1 MDVSPLLLPILF
13 FSFLFFLS
21 HKFVQKK
28 KLPDGDSDTNKIGLS
43 DVVKNLQ
50 RKNFLTWTAELV
62 VASPTKTINLLSCI
76 ITGNP
81 KNVEHILK
89 TNFENY
95 PKGNDF
101 VNLLEDFLGHGIFN
115 ADGDHWKLQRK
126 TASLEFNNKTIRN
139 FILDNLDREVVGRF
153 LPLLSKAA
161 ASGESIDL
169 QDLLDRLAFDNVC
182 KVAFDVDAAR
192 LVGDTAEVGRFVWA
206 FETAAGISIKRF
218 QQPRFL
224 WKLRRA
230 LNLGEERRLKEELA
244 VVNEFATKVVKERK
258 GRKREEIE
266 GSDDLLSRFI
276 AEGDFSDEFLR
287 DIVISFVL
295 AGRDTTSTAMA
306 WIFWA
311 LSTRPEVQQKI
322 LEEIASVRSRSG
334 NAGEMLTLD
343 ELREMEYLHAVVSET
358 LRLYPPVPMQQRV
371 CMRDDVLPDGTRVK
385 RGWSVMSHSYAMART
400 EGIWG
405 EDCKEFNPER
415 WLQNGSF
422 QPKNPY
428 RFPVFHAGPRTCLGK
443 EMAYIQMKAVVA
455 SVMERFEIAVV
466 DEDGEREREI
476 EYLITMRIKG
486 GLPVQVRTR
495 ERHLPEERKD

>member
-1 MDVSPLLLPILF
+1 MDVSPLLLPLLF
-13 FSFLFFLS
+13 LSFLFFLS
-21 HKFVQKK
+21 FKFVFQKK
-28 KLPDGDSDTNKIGLS
+28 KKKADGDSASKKIGFS

-50 RKNFLTWTAELV
+50 PQNFLTWAAESV
-62 VASPTKTINLLSCI
+62 VASPTNTISLPSCI

-101 VNLLEDFLGHGIFN
+101 VDVLEDFLGHGIFN

-126 TASLEFNNKTIRN
+126 TASLEFNTKTIRT
-139 FILDNLDREVVGRF
+139 FILDNLHREVVGRF
-153 LPLLSKAA
+153 LPVLSKVAD
-161 ASGESIDL
+161 SGDSIDL

-192 LVGDTAEVGRFVWA
+192 LAGETADVARFVRA
-206 FETAAGISIKRF
+206 FETAAEISIKRV
-218 QQPRFL
+218 QKPRFL

-230 LNLGEERRLKEELA
+230 LNLGDERRLKEELA
-244 VVNEFATKVVKERK
+244 VVNEFATRVVKERK
-258 GRKREEIE
+258 GRTREEIK

-306 WIFWA
+306 WIFWV

-322 LEEIASVRSRSG
+322 LEEIASVRSRNG
-334 NAGEMLTLD
+334 NAGEMLSLD

-371 CMRDDVLPDGTRVK
+371 CKEDDVLPDGTTVK
-385 RGWSVMSHSYAMART
+385 KGWSVLNHSYAMGRMQ
-400 EGIWG
+400 GIWG
-405 EDCKEFNPER
+405 ENCREFKPER
-415 WLQNGSF
+415 WLHNGAF

-455 SVMERFEIAVV
+455 SVLERFEIGMVGA
-466 DEDGEREREI
+466 EDGEREI
-476 EYLITMRIKG
+476 EYLITMRMKG
-486 GLPVQVRTR
+486 GFPVQVRRR
-495 ERHLPEERKD
+495 EGQLTQ